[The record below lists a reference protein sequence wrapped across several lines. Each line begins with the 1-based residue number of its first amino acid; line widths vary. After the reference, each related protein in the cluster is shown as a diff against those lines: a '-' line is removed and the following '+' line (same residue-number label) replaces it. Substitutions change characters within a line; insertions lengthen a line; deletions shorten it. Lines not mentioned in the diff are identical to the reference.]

1 MEAYEIE
8 NWQCNT
14 IHAEAAAVEGLEGAA
29 MEIGIVAPHLIITLK
44 ISINLNH
51 WIWHR
56 RGIAVAVAE
65 AGIDGRKI
73 VESSSDQRYPFF
85 RRSIVLCS

>member
-1 MEAYEIE
+1 M
-8 NWQCNT
+8 
-14 IHAEAAAVEGLEGAA
+14 EGLKGAA
-29 MEIGIVAPHLIITLK
+29 MQIGIVAPTLIVSLE
-44 ISINLNH
+44 ISIHLSH

-65 AGIDGRKI
+65 AGIDRRKI